1 MAIFEGQAEDSA
13 PIDLSD
19 EALVGQAEEQPQ
31 EETMQESPET
41 QTSTSAESEADPEN
55 GQAAQNDANEQLKTN
70 YHTLLQDYNRRNAQN
85 NRTIADLR
93 AEIRQLQ
100 AAQPPA
106 PEPELD
112 PEIAKIINPFLQ
124 QAVTPVK
131 QELDRVRNELNARK
145 EQENRQLRE
154 GNFNRIMSSLPEKYP
169 EVKGAAEQAQVLA
182 EAVKISTMS
191 NNPQL
196 YLEYPDLVINMAV
209 QNLYA
214 EQRKTA
220 LSNAVNAAAEQ
231 ARAATMQEK
240 ADKESSKSGLAA
252 QSVNNRPNVAANPT
266 PEDQILTD
274 IMNAQG
280 SGLFN

>member
-31 EETMQESPET
+31 EETMQEGPET

-93 AEIRQLQ
+93 AEIKQLQ

>member
-93 AEIRQLQ
+93 AEIKQLQ

-240 ADKESSKSGLAA
+240 ADKESSKSGLTA

>member
-93 AEIRQLQ
+93 AEIKQLQ

>member
-31 EETMQESPET
+31 EETMQESPEA

-93 AEIRQLQ
+93 AEIKQLQ

-240 ADKESSKSGLAA
+240 ADKESSKSGLTA

>member
-55 GQAAQNDANEQLKTN
+55 GQAAQNDANEQLRTN

-93 AEIRQLQ
+93 AEIEQLQ

-154 GNFNRIMSSLPEKYP
+154 GNFNRIMSALPGKYP

-252 QSVNNRPNVAANPT
+252 QSVNNRSNVAANPT

>member
-55 GQAAQNDANEQLKTN
+55 RQAAQNDANEQLKTN

-93 AEIRQLQ
+93 AEIKQLQ

-240 ADKESSKSGLAA
+240 ADKESSKSGLTA

>member
-31 EETMQESPET
+31 EETMQESPEA

-240 ADKESSKSGLAA
+240 ADKESSKSGLTA

>member
-240 ADKESSKSGLAA
+240 ADKESSKSGLTA

>member
-55 GQAAQNDANEQLKTN
+55 GQAAQNDANEQLKAN

-93 AEIRQLQ
+93 AEIEQLQ

-240 ADKESSKSGLAA
+240 ADKESSKSGLTA

>member
-93 AEIRQLQ
+93 AEIKQLQ

-231 ARAATMQEK
+231 ARAATMQER

>member
-31 EETMQESPET
+31 EETMQESPEA

-93 AEIRQLQ
+93 AEIKQLQ